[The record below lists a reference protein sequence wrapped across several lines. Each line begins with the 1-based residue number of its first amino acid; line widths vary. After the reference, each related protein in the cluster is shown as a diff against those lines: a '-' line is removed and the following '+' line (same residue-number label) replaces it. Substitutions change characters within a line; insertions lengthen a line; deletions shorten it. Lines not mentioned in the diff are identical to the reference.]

1 MNNFKY
7 FLLQTMCYLYLYFS
21 VTCNKRLKVNYTMDY
36 MGLGYSTK
44 ERAGFN
50 SPLIELLLIAVIV
63 SLIHPLLAAMS
74 R

>member
-1 MNNFKY
+1 
-7 FLLQTMCYLYLYFS
+7 MCYLYLYFS
-21 VTCNKRLKVNYTMDY
+21 VTCNKRLKVNYTVDY